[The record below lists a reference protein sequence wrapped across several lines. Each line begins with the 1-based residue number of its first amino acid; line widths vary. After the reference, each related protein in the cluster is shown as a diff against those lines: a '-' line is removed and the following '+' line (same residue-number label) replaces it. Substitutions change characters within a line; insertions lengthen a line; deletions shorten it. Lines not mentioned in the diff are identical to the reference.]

1 VRDTAETGGAGKGP
15 AHAHFTVPR
24 IGARRD
30 EVTTRAESMP
40 ADADVGSFGRLIGSG
55 GKASVVVAAPT
66 VGTLAADVGAVDPGT
81 TGLSCPMRRCVAHRT
96 PPFAD
101 DVGVARGQGSGG
113 G

>member
-1 VRDTAETGGAGKGP
+1 
-15 AHAHFTVPR
+15 
-24 IGARRD
+24 
-30 EVTTRAESMP
+30 MP
-40 ADADVGSFGRLIGSG
+40 ADADVGSFGGLIGSG
-55 GKASVVVAAPT
+55 GKASVVVGAPT
-66 VGTLAADVGAVDPGT
+66 VGTLAAGVGAVDPGT